1 MNCKPNSIMKTM
13 KTLIMLMFFFVAH
26 STSAQS
32 TFEKWPAIKN
42 FHEVI
47 SQTFHPSEEGNLKPI
62 KERSGE
68 MVAKANALSTE
79 AIPAEFKNEK
89 ILGSIEKLKEKSINL
104 DKLVKE
110 KASDVAI
117 TKSLEVVHDE
127 FHNIVGL
134 CSETKH

>member
-1 MNCKPNSIMKTM
+1 MKSLFMFMLFLVVNSI
-13 KTLIMLMFFFVAH
+13 
-26 STSAQS
+26 SAQS

-68 MVAKANALSTE
+68 MVAKANALSSET
-79 AIPAEFKNEK
+79 IPGEFKNEK
-89 ILGSIEKLKEKSINL
+89 ILASIEKLKEKSTSV

-110 KASDVAI
+110 KGSDADI
-117 TKSLEVVHDE
+117 TKSLVEVHDE

>member
-1 MNCKPNSIMKTM
+1 MKSLFMFMLFLVVNSI
-13 KTLIMLMFFFVAH
+13 
-26 STSAQS
+26 SAQS

-47 SQTFHPSEEGNLKPI
+47 SQTFHPSEEGNLMPI

-68 MVAKANALSTE
+68 MVAKANALSSE
-79 AIPAEFKNEK
+79 NIPGEFKNEK
-89 ILGSIEKLKEKSINL
+89 ILASIEKLKEKSTSV

-110 KASDVAI
+110 KGSDTDI
-117 TKSLEVVHDE
+117 TKSLVDVHDE

>member
-1 MNCKPNSIMKTM
+1 M
-13 KTLIMLMFFFVAH
+13 KTLFMFLFFIAAN
-26 STSAQS
+26 SISAQT

-62 KERSGE
+62 QERSGE
-68 MVAKANALSTE
+68 MVTTANALSTE
-79 AIPAEFKNEK
+79 TIPEEFKNEK
-89 ILGSIEKLKEKSINL
+89 ILASIEKLKEKATSL

-110 KASDVAI
+110 KASDAEI
-117 TKSLEVVHDE
+117 TKSLAAVHDE

>member
-1 MNCKPNSIMKTM
+1 MKTM
-13 KTLIMLMFFFVAH
+13 KTLFMFLIFIAAN
-26 STSAQS
+26 SISAQS

-68 MVAKANALSTE
+68 MVTKANALSTE

-89 ILGSIEKLKEKSINL
+89 ILASIEKLKEKTASL

-110 KASDVAI
+110 KASDTDI

>member
-1 MNCKPNSIMKTM
+1 M
-13 KTLIMLMFFFVAH
+13 KTLFMFLLFIAAN
-26 STSAQS
+26 SISAQT

-62 KERSGE
+62 KDRSGE
-68 MVAKANALSTE
+68 LATKAYALSTE
-79 AIPAEFKNEK
+79 AIPAEFKNDK
-89 ILGSIEKLKEKSINL
+89 ILASIEKLKEKSASL

-110 KASDVAI
+110 KASDADI
-117 TKSLEVVHDE
+117 TKSLVEVHDE